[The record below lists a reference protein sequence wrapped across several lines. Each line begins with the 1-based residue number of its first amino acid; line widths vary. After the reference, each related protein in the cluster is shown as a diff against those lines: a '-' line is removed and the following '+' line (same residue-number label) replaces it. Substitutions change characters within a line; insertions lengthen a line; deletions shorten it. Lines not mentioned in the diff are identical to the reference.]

1 MVREES
7 WEEANKTH
15 CNFDCNFFYFYGL
28 YSQDSLYWLL
38 SRFVL
43 LARFIYGPCYRFQ
56 LIFSFCLSLHFSLLL
71 SFSFSPS
78 LFRSFSLSLYCFSLY
93 CSSLALFFSFLP
105 NSHYLSRFFLFISIH
120 IWYLHCVSFLF
131 LLMRLLLLPHIN
143 CRWKWD
149 MVVTYNHKHM
159 TNEYR

>member
-56 LIFSFCLSLHFSLLL
+56 LIFSFCLFLHFSLLL
-71 SFSFSPS
+71 SFSPFLLLSFAPS
-78 LFRSFSLSLYCFSLY
+78 LFRSTASRSTAPRSLS
-93 CSSLALFFSFLP
+93 SSLFSP
-105 NSHYLSRFFLFISIH
+105 IHTISP
-120 IWYLHCVSFLF
+120 VSFCLF
-131 LLMRLLLLPHIN
+131 LYTFGIYTASHF
-143 CRWKWD
+143 
-149 MVVTYNHKHM
+149 YF
-159 TNEYR
+159 Y